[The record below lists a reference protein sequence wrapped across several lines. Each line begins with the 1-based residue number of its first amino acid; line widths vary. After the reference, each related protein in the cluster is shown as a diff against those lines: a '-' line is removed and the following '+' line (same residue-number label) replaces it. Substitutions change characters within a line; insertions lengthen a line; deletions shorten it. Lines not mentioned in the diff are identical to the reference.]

1 MILPPVRVV
10 RCAAKAHP
18 CPHCGTPGRRKRRL
32 RRRIRSLAYRQEA
45 YLDVHYAEYQARCRC
60 CKSFRSW
67 PLDVPAKADY
77 DGLVR
82 QAVLSRILEDG
93 LNVQRTRQAMK
104 RDFLLEL
111 SEGFIYDC
119 LRWQV
124 KRLDLPAYRRM
135 VIEKFSGTLCID
147 ELHLGRFTLLL
158 ATDPVS
164 DLPVAF
170 ALVSRNDKLH
180 MRRFLSN
187 LKGHGLLPRVV
198 VTDGSDLYPA
208 VLAQLWPQAR
218 HQLCVFHLL
227 KDINDLILDGVRR
240 LARAMRRRGAAG
252 RKRQAGRP
260 SKAQQA
266 ARAAAGP
273 TLKEKADF
281 ILKHRFLVVKN
292 TSDLDRRQWDD
303 LVKMFEYQPELRTL
317 WYFAC
322 EARGLFEK
330 EARVQTLWK
339 RRKALLGNDKY
350 KGVPELAKAMGLLEA
365 GKYNKAVAF
374 AYSEAAEKVRTNNHV
389 EGVNRKFRFA
399 EKSRYK
405 WRRRKWV
412 VRFVLLALERWWRQ
426 VARASARSAH
436 AASTGPEQQPPA
448 ASKAAG

>member
-1 MILPPVRVV
+1 
-10 RCAAKAHP
+10 
-18 CPHCGTPGRRKRRL
+18 
-32 RRRIRSLAYRQEA
+32 
-45 YLDVHYAEYQARCRC
+45 
-60 CKSFRSW
+60 
-67 PLDVPAKADY
+67 
-77 DGLVR
+77 
-82 QAVLSRILEDG
+82 
-93 LNVQRTRQAMK
+93 
-104 RDFLLEL
+104 
-111 SEGFIYDC
+111 
-119 LRWQV
+119 
-124 KRLDLPAYRRM
+124 
-135 VIEKFSGTLCID
+135 
-147 ELHLGRFTLLL
+147 
-158 ATDPVS
+158 
-164 DLPVAF
+164 
-170 ALVSRNDKLH
+170 
-180 MRRFLSN
+180 
-187 LKGHGLLPRVV
+187 
-198 VTDGSDLYPA
+198 DGSDLYPA

-292 TSDLDRRQWDD
+292 TGDLDRRQWDD
-303 LVKMFEYQPELRTL
+303 LGKMFEDQPELRTL

-405 WRRRKWV
+405 WRR
-412 VRFVLLALERWWRQ
+412 Q
-426 VARASARSAH
+426 VGGSLR
-436 AASTGPEQQPPA
+436 
-448 ASKAAG
+448 AAGPGALVAAGRQGLCQVRSRGQHWAGAATPRRLKGRWMTVGMSTKCPPNWAECPGSPATSCSWTACLSVG